1 MNKRPR
7 LIVIA
12 GPNGSG
18 KSTLT
23 AHLMKNGMDF
33 GVYINP
39 DDIAKTL
46 TGNDYENVR
55 KAQRIA
61 EAKRFELLEAGIS
74 HSFESVMSHPSKVK
88 YIVTAKNKGFYT
100 ILVFVGINDPQINIA
115 RVSAR
120 VAEGGHGVP
129 QEKIV
134 ARYKRTMEMLF
145 DASMEADEALVFDNT
160 DPQKGLRLA
169 AKVEGKKLIK
179 YDPQFPWVRK
189 YLVSKIEGGNP

>member
-1 MNKRPR
+1 MMNKRPR

-23 AHLMKNGMDF
+23 SQFMKNGMDF

-39 DDIAKTL
+39 DEIAKTL

-55 KAQRIA
+55 KAQKVA
-61 EAKRFELLEAGIS
+61 EEKRFELLEAGIS
-74 HSFESVMSHPSKVK
+74 HSFESVMSHPSKIE
-88 YIVTAKNKGFYT
+88 YIVAAKNQGFHT
-100 ILVFVGINDPQINIA
+100 ILLFVGINDPKINIA

-134 ARYKRTMEMLF
+134 ERYKRTMEMLF
-145 DASMEADEALVFDNT
+145 DASMEVDEALVFDNT

-169 AKVEGKKLIK
+169 AKVEGKKLIN
-179 YDPQFPWVRK
+179 YDPQFPWVKK
-189 YLVSKIEGGNP
+189 YLVRKINGE

>member
-23 AHLMKNGMDF
+23 SQLMKSGMDF

-39 DDIAKTL
+39 DEIAKTL
-46 TGNDYENVR
+46 SGNDYENVR
-55 KAQRIA
+55 KAQKVA
-61 EAKRFELLEAGIS
+61 EEKRFELLNAGIS
-74 HSFESVMSHPSKVK
+74 HSFESVMSHPSKIE
-88 YIVTAKNKGFYT
+88 YIVAAKNKGFHT
-100 ILVFVGINDPQINIA
+100 ILLFVGINDPKINVA

-134 ARYKRTMEMLF
+134 ERYKRTMEMLF
-145 DASMEADEALVFDNT
+145 DASMEVDEALVFDNT

-169 AKVEGKKLIK
+169 AKVEGKKLIN

-189 YLVSKIEGGNP
+189 YLVSKIGDK